1 MLESFIAFAL
11 SGGLRRLIILLVLVG
26 LVFFVY
32 KKHREIVYLE
42 KQFALQQ
49 YNITQLEQSLK
60 DKDIYIKQMEAINN
74 EKGKIVA
81 QLYIDRDML
90 EEKLSKVLA
99 NINTHVGAGHD
110 KESSQ
115 ILKDTIRMLGDM

>member
-1 MLESFIAFAL
+1 MFESFIAFAL
-11 SGGLRRLIILLVLVG
+11 SGGLRRLVILLVIVG

-32 KKHREIVYLE
+32 MKHREIVDLE
-42 KQFALQQ
+42 KRFALQQ
-49 YNITQLEQSLK
+49 YNINQLEQALK
-60 DKDIYIKQMEAINN
+60 DKDVYIKQMEAINN

-90 EEKLSKVLA
+90 EEKLNKVLA

-110 KESSQ
+110 KQSSQ